1 MKRFL
6 IMNNWIKGESM
17 KYKIAMDS
25 AGELTADLKGRP
37 EYEIVPLILM
47 IGDEEIVDDGT
58 LNQLDI
64 VKKIAAAPKCPKTA
78 CPSPEAYMKAFDCGA
93 EHVYGVTISGA
104 LSGSYQSAMIAREMY
119 LEKYPG
125 AKIHVFNSRSTSVA
139 ETIIVLKIREM
150 EEAGVPFEEIVR
162 TLDEYCVKKN
172 TLFTLDNLETLR
184 KNGRLS
190 RLKALAATVLRI
202 KPILM
207 GTPEGEIEQLDQ
219 ARGANRA
226 LLKMVQHVV
235 ERTTNSN
242 DKILGISFVNCRE
255 RAIMVRDAILE
266 RMQVKEVVMIETG
279 GLSTVYANDGG
290 IIVVI

>member
-1 MKRFL
+1 
-6 IMNNWIKGESM
+6 M

-58 LNQLDI
+58 LDQLEI

-104 LSGSYQSAMIAREMY
+104 LSGSYQSAMIARDMFED
-119 LEKYPG
+119 EHPD
-125 AKIHVFNSRSTSVA
+125 AKVYVFNSRSSSVGESLVLLKIVELEEKGLSFDEIVA
-139 ETIIVLKIREM
+139 EV
-150 EEAGVPFEEIVR
+150 EAYISVR
-162 TLDEYCVKKN
+162 N
-172 TLFTLDNLETLR
+172 TLFVLDNLETLR

-190 RLKALAATVLRI
+190 RFKAAAASVLRI
-202 KPILM
+202 KPICY
-207 GTPEGEIEQLDQ
+207 GTPEGVIGQLDQ
-219 ARGANRA
+219 ARGINKAIV
-226 LLKMVQHVV
+226 KMVQYAV
-235 ERTTNSN
+235 ERTPDPENRV
-242 DKILGISFVNCRE
+242 LGISYVNCRD
-255 RAIMVRDAILE
+255 RAMIVRDELLK
-266 RMQVKEVVMIETG
+266 RMNVKEVFMPETG

-290 IIVVI
+290 IIVAI

>member
-58 LNQLDI
+58 LDQLEI

-172 TLFTLDNLETLR
+172 TLF
-184 KNGRLS
+184 LS
-190 RLKALAATVLRI
+190 RPKYPFFS
-202 KPILM
+202 K
-207 GTPEGEIEQLDQ
+207 
-219 ARGANRA
+219 
-226 LLKMVQHVV
+226 H
-235 ERTTNSN
+235 
-242 DKILGISFVNCRE
+242 
-255 RAIMVRDAILE
+255 
-266 RMQVKEVVMIETG
+266 
-279 GLSTVYANDGG
+279 STVAALFAAE
-290 IIVVI
+290 VIT

>member
-1 MKRFL
+1 
-6 IMNNWIKGESM
+6 M

-25 AGELTADLKGRP
+25 AGELTADLKGKQ
-37 EYEIVPLILM
+37 EYEIVPLTLM
-47 IGDEEIVDDGT
+47 IGGEDIIDDGT
-58 LNQLDI
+58 LNQLEI
-64 VKKIAAAPKCPKTA
+64 VKKIAASPKCPRTA

-93 EHVYGVTISGA
+93 EHVYGVTISSA
-104 LSGSYQSAMIAREMY
+104 LSGSYQSAMIAKEMY

-125 AKIHVFNSRSTSVA
+125 AKIHVFDSRSTSVA

-162 TLDEYCVKKN
+162 TLDDYCMMKN

-190 RLKALAATVLRI
+190 RLKALAASVLRI

-219 ARGANRA
+219 ARGSNRA

-235 ERTTNSN
+235 E
-242 DKILGISFVNCRE
+242 
-255 RAIMVRDAILE
+255 
-266 RMQVKEVVMIETG
+266 
-279 GLSTVYANDGG
+279 
-290 IIVVI
+290 